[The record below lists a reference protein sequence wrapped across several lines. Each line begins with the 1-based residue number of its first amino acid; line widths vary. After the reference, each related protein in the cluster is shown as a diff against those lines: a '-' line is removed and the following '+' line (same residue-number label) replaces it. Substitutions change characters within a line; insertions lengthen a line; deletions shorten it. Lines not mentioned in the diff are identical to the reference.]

1 MALRMLW
8 GSGARERRRRRKAKA
23 AAAAARLVPPEER
36 AVAPAAKQSSDDNG
50 GSSGDGAI
58 VFDPTT
64 FHVPNDF
71 DEEGRE
77 RPRILGLDPVVAAVV
92 ALALAF
98 IAFVSVLITLMPP
111 KN

>member
-1 MALRMLW
+1 M
-8 GSGARERRRRRKAKA
+8 GGACQKRRRRKAKA
-23 AAAAARLVPPEER
+23 AEKAARLAPPEEK
-36 AVAPAAKQSSDDNG
+36 AHAPAAKQTAGDNG
-50 GSSGDGAI
+50 NGAI

-71 DEEGRE
+71 SEEGKE
-77 RPRILGLDPVVAAVV
+77 GSRILGLDPVVAAVV